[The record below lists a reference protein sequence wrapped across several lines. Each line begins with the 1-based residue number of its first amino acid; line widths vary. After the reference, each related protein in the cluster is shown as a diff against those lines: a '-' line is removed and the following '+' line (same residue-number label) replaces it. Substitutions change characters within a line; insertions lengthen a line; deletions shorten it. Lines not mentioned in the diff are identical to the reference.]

1 MQQLAELEEVL
12 AYTRALGKRAGEGGG
27 GGGWERERKGHGGGE
42 EGGAGLQA
50 GTGQEGR

>member
-12 AYTRALGKRAGEGGG
+12 AYKRALGKRAGEGV
-27 GGGWERERKGHGGGE
+27 GGWMGEGEEGRRGGE